1 MAAIYAAFLFYPG
14 FLTFCV
20 LTKLNVLFTF
30 NFIEKLKQ
38 NPLLFSD
45 QDSAYYVFTQGRTP

>member
-1 MAAIYAAFLFYPG
+1 MAAIYAAFLLRSG

-20 LTKLNVLFTF
+20 LTGLNVLFNF
-30 NFIEKLKQ
+30 SFIEKLKQ

-45 QDSAYYVFTQGRTP
+45 QYSAYYVFTQGKTP